1 MTGGDDY
8 LVPFV
13 LDRGPQDIVVDE
25 PRIKPKNKRQADMFH
40 QNKMARLKQELSDE
54 EEAFSE
60 ERQIQFEKER
70 RITEEEKKLKD
81 KEVESLEH
89 KIKSA
94 KLKRELSTS
103 FDEDNRFQRINGVM

>member
-13 LDRGPQDIVVDE
+13 LDRGPQDIVVD
-25 PRIKPKNKRQADMFH
+25 KPEIRHENKSQADMFH
-40 QNKMARLKQELSDE
+40 RNKLARLKQELSDE
-54 EEAFSE
+54 EEAFTE

-70 RITEEEKKLKD
+70 RVTEEEKKLKD

-94 KLKRELSTS
+94 RLRRE
-103 FDEDNRFQRINGVM
+103 